1 MRRKQKGPD
10 AALIAMLLSG
20 ALAAAAL
27 SPALGQQPA
36 SAGSGQAGRKADA
49 LFAAAKQAMGG
60 AALDRIT
67 TWDER
72 GRLFRGRAFRH
83 LRDSGGP
90 AGAEAGIELCAR
102 PGQGWAG
109 LGRAESVD
117 HGCERPGARG
127 DVARGR
133 SGRDPAGVYF
143 HQRVPVSRPLAGRD
157 ELRRPENC
165 RWRQLRCSS
174 GDTEGCRAAGNLVR
188 SCDASGSARGA
199 AHRNAAANLSAE
211 RLDADGQRQSACK
224 NHRPRRRRSEIRPD
238 RRGSIMWTRTRPC
251 RPTVSGRLRRPPTTP
266 YFPPRKLRSPCR
278 SG

>member
-1 MRRKQKGPD
+1 MACCDRSGACMWHVVPACGACVAVNGCFHASASWHGFCNSPRTDNDRGDQSMRRKQKGPD

-20 ALAAAAL
+20 ALGGCRAEPGFGSAAGL
-27 SPALGQQPA
+27 RRVGPGRQESRRVVRRC
-36 SAGSGQAGRKADA
+36 QAGDGRC
-49 LFAAAKQAMGG
+49 G
-60 AALDRIT
+60 ARPDHHL
-67 TWDER
+67 
-72 GRLFRGRAFRH
+72 GRARPAFRGRAFRH

-165 RWRQLRCSS
+165 RWRQLRCGS

-188 SCDASGSARGA
+188 S
-199 AHRNAAANLSAE
+199 
-211 RLDADGQRQSACK
+211 
-224 NHRPRRRRSEIRPD
+224 
-238 RRGSIMWTRTRPC
+238 
-251 RPTVSGRLRRPPTTP
+251 LRRIW
-266 YFPPRKLRSPCR
+266 
-278 SG
+278 